1 MRRRRGDSLEVQQMK
16 AQAREERA
24 RKQVPVIEKHRNR
37 RMGWTCFQISS
48 QIQTQIWTWFLSNKN
63 GVVTPCHH
71 IVFAALVYFSK
82 ALSHCLFVHH
92 LFHFS
97 YLSTF
102 MLTDLFF
109 NLSSYMF
116 PFFPHHVILCFTT
129 LLNIY
134 MYNSGRKTTSAKG
147 ETAAGGGGESQG
159 RIEKET
165 NSAAGWSSHGQRGT
179 GKIELVQSFW
189 SLPLCWWLWHMQYMP
204 DLKQNNFLST
214 STISTGNFLR
224 VYMHVPPVT
233 VFSWT
238 YLLSVFNLS
247 CPLSSACVCPFFLR
261 FLLLSSCVR
270 SRRRTCWLKRPRSQR
285 RRPSCWPRKPPRLR
299 QRCSVSKWLPSVA
312 RKSGDSWNRRCWRQR
327 W

>member
-1 MRRRRGDSLEVQQMK
+1 
-16 AQAREERA
+16 
-24 RKQVPVIEKHRNR
+24 
-37 RMGWTCFQISS
+37 
-48 QIQTQIWTWFLSNKN
+48 
-63 GVVTPCHH
+63 
-71 IVFAALVYFSK
+71 
-82 ALSHCLFVHH
+82 
-92 LFHFS
+92 
-97 YLSTF
+97 
-102 MLTDLFF
+102 
-109 NLSSYMF
+109 
-116 PFFPHHVILCFTT
+116 
-129 LLNIY
+129 

-159 RIEKET
+159 RIEKKT
-165 NSAAGWSSHGQRGT
+165 NSAAGWSSHGQWGT
-179 GKIELVQSFW
+179 GKIELVRSFW

-224 VYMHVPPVT
+224 VYMHVPPVK

-238 YLLSVFNLS
+238 YILSVFNLS
-247 CPLSSACVCPFFLR
+247 CPLFLR

-285 RRPSCWPRKPPRLR
+285 RRPSCWPRKLPRLR

-327 W
+327 WWPSRWPRSPKGGGEKKKEDWVDKCRVCPAVETIQCICLALWLWLNKQHFTQILSLCIHIKHLHTVHHFQI